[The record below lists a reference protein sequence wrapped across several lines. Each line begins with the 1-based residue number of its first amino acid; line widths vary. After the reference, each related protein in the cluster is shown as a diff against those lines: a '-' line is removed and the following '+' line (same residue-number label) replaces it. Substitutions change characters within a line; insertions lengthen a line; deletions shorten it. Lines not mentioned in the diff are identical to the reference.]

1 MTVND
6 VWLDVRDDVVEDF
19 SLEGYGDVWVLVV
32 VNFITVVETAIFCKV
47 EVRIGKLAVVVPPV
61 VIRQGG

>member
-32 VNFITVVETAIFCKV
+32 VNFITVVETAIFGEV